1 LARCVAARASCQG
14 ACEGDDQMSA
24 HCRDR
29 VCDMSFGT
37 DGRRLGVG
45 DFGKRQTGKR
55 QTGKRQTG
63 KRQTGKR
70 QTGKRQTPRTYRR
83 QRRQLR
89 GKASLARRSERHR
102 RRCTARRD
110 GGSRDTRA
118 LHLKLDELIR
128 VNAPARNST
137 PVEHQ

>member
-1 LARCVAARASCQG
+1 MDIDDFARCVAAGASCQG

-45 DFGKRQTGKR
+45 DF
-55 QTGKRQTG
+55 G